1 MRRLQAVFAVLIVL
15 SPLTA
20 FAQQDRPMMPKG
32 RWWKMPDVAKR
43 LSLTPDQQEK
53 LDAVFTKR
61 SKELIDLKAEMEK
74 SAIEL
79 RARLEKFDSKP
90 AEVLGHATA
99 VGDARSKLFRKE
111 IEMMLDIRAEL
122 SEEQWTKLRAAIDQ
136 QMENRFRESRRPA
149 ARPNPP
155 PPQNRE

>member
-1 MRRLQAVFAVLIVL
+1 MRRLPAVFALLIVL

-32 RWWKMPDVAKR
+32 RWWKMPEVAKR
-43 LSLTPDQQEK
+43 LSLTPEQQEK

-79 RARLEKFDSKP
+79 RASLEKFGSSSTD
-90 AEVLGHATA
+90 VLGHATA
-99 VGDARSKLFRKE
+99 VGNARGMLFRKE

-122 SEEQWTKLRAAIDQ
+122 TEEQWTKLRTAIDQ
-136 QMENRFRESRRPA
+136 QIENRFRDSRRPA